1 MTSGSLVRG
10 SGGGGGGGS
19 RVSESASYSQQH
31 HSTSSASQGHGGH
44 HGVSNGA
51 SNGASNGG
59 QVALSHHQG
68 QGYTQSQKHAEHV
81 EYEENM
87 GKFKGRDNLCL
98 QHFYNLGKEM

>member
-31 HSTSSASQGHGGH
+31 HSTSSASHGHGGH

-59 QVALSHHQG
+59 QVALGHQG

-87 GKFKGRDNLCL
+87 GKFKGRDHLFL
-98 QHFYNLGKEM
+98 QPI

>member
-10 SGGGGGGGS
+10 SGGGGVGGS
-19 RVSESASYSQQH
+19 RVAESASYSQQH
-31 HSTSSASQGHGGH
+31 HSTSSASHGGH

-59 QVALSHHQG
+59 QVVLSHHQG

-98 QHFYNLGKEM
+98 QHFYNLGKET